1 MLAKKIIED
10 RLLLLLTREALNV
23 EVDDKTSS
31 PKVVT
36 WVTISCHTNLDF
48 NYSFDVGTVRD
59 KAWIIIISFAS

>member
-48 NYSFDVGTVRD
+48 NYSFGVGTV
-59 KAWIIIISFAS
+59 